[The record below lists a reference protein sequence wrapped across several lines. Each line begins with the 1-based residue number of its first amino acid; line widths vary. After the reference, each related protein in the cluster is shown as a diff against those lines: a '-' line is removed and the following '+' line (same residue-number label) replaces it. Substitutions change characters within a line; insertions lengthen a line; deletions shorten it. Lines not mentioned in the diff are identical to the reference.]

1 MKSNKD
7 ILNKIRSSY
16 ILKRIFENINQ
27 KNRLELIKY
36 NKKFQKRLT
45 IKLKDYK
52 KYSETY
58 TPIEI
63 EIIHTPGIYGNFINF
78 D

>member
-58 TPIEI
+58 APIEI
-63 EIIHTPGIYGNFINF
+63 EIIPTPGIYGNFINF